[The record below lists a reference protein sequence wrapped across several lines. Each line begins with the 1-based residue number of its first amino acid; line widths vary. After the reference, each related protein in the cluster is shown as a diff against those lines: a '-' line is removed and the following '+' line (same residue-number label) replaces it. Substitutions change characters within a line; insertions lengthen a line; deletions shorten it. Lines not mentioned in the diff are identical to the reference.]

1 MVACPAGSGVPQQK
15 VTVCDDADFGGCRF
29 MESFEARHSNHSF
42 TARLAS
48 AVGVTAPP
56 LRLDSQAKY
65 GACVRAETA
74 RLHASGL
81 LAWRLCFE

>member
-1 MVACPAGSGVPQQK
+1 VPQQR

-29 MESFEARHSNHSF
+29 MESYESRHSDHSF

-65 GACVRAETA
+65 GAPSSRPQKSVISRPQ
-74 RLHASGL
+74 
-81 LAWRLCFE
+81 